1 MVEIPLMFEQELFV
15 CDPAV
20 WLIVAAAVGNVI
32 LILTWKLLKSV
43 DCNSWYATGFMKN
56 VPNRILEVTR

>member
-32 LILTWKLLKSV
+32 LILT
-43 DCNSWYATGFMKN
+43 
-56 VPNRILEVTR
+56 